1 VRLLSQD
8 AREKEK
14 GLNQLDQ
21 SLNDKREFII
31 KAIYY
36 GLWAGMVFLL
46 LYYGLGLV
54 TPFIFAFLFA
64 YVLRR
69 LAVMTR
75 DKIHLPLRLLCAI
88 YVLLFYSTLGVL
100 ISLLGISAVAKLA
113 EFVVNIP
120 NLYDSL
126 FQPLLNNIFETIQK
140 AILRMDPT
148 ISESLTG
155 LYDQLLKSVGTMLA
169 NLSGWLLAWI
179 SSLVSSVPGLAIK
192 LLLMIIATFF
202 AAMDF
207 ERFTNFVS
215 RQISP
220 ERKVLLIHI
229 RDYLTGTVLRV
240 IRAYATI
247 MSITAIEL
255 SIGLTIIGIP
265 NAILVAICIAIFDIL
280 PVLGTGG
287 VMIPW
292 AVVTLILG
300 DYKLA
305 LSILVVYVI
314 VTVVRNIIEPKIVG
328 PQLGLHPLVTLISL
342 FVGAQLF
349 GVIGLFGF
357 PITLSLLL
365 NLNNKGVIHIFK

>member
-1 VRLLSQD
+1 
-8 AREKEK
+8 
-14 GLNQLDQ
+14 LNQLDQ

-54 TPFIFAFLFA
+54 TPFVFAFLFA

-69 LAVMTR
+69 LAVKTR
-75 DKIHLPLRLLCAI
+75 DKIHLPLRLLCVI
-88 YVLLFYSTLGVL
+88 YVFLFYSTLGVL

-113 EFVVNIP
+113 EFVANIP

-126 FQPLLNNIFETIQK
+126 FQPLLGNIFETIQK

-169 NLSGWLLAWI
+169 NLSGWMLAWI
-179 SSLVSSVPGLAIK
+179 SGLVSSVPGMAIK

-207 ERFTNFVS
+207 DRFTNFVS

-220 ERKVLLIHI
+220 ERKMLLIHI

-265 NAILVAICIAIFDIL
+265 NAILVAIAIAIFDIL

-287 VMIPW
+287 IMIPW

-305 LSILVVYVI
+305 LAILAVYVV
-314 VTVVRNIIEPKIVG
+314 VTIVRNIIEPKIVG

-342 FVGAQLF
+342 FVGAQLL
-349 GVIGLFGF
+349 GVLGLFGF

-365 NLNNKGVIHIFK
+365 HLNNKGVIHIFK